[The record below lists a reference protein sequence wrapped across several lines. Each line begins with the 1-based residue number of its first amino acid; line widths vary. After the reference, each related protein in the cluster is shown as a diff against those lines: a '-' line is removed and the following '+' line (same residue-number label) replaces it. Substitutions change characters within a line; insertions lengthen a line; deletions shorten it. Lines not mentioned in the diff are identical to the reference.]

1 MKAGK
6 GPGSELQETGENGV
20 GPAPGEWE
28 MEAASDWR
36 KEAGEEGGTSKG
48 KIRGGG
54 WFKLSGAD
62 TDVLCE
68 AGSGTKTACPILFVI
83 L

>member
-6 GPGSELQETGENGV
+6 GPGMELVETGENGV

-28 MEAASDWR
+28 LEAASDRR
-36 KEAGEEGGTSKG
+36 KEAGEEGGTAKG
-48 KIRGGG
+48 WMRGGG
-54 WFKLSGAD
+54 WFKLSDEG
-62 TDVLCE
+62 TEELFG
-68 AGSGTKTACPILFVI
+68 AGSGARTACPIRFVI